1 VIDVKFTKR
10 VSLAWQVLKGSR
22 TENIELNSLLDF
34 LGVDRELTGDA
45 LNEATYFACI
55 KVLSESLGKLPLKL
69 MKHDEDAGVI
79 SMRSHPLYYVLHNRP
94 NPYMTSTVFWS
105 TMERCR
111 DHFGNAFALITGYP
125 THTQLWVLDPTRVE
139 IWWDNARLL
148 KDVPD
153 IWYKYNGEDGREYL
167 LSHSEVLHLPTSNTH
182 DGIVGKPVRQQL
194 AETILGG
201 RKSQKLLNKM
211 YETGFTAKAVLQYT
225 SDLNDES
232 AQKYRRLIERYI
244 SGNLKSEGLENI
256 IPLEYGSTL
265 TPLNMK
271 LSDGQFLETKQYT
284 ALQIASAFGIKPMQI
299 GDYSKSSYASAEAQQ
314 LDFYI
319 STMLYIIK
327 QYEEELTEKL
337 LTDEDRQNG
346 LHFKFNVSVVLRAD
360 QETQMRTLSTAVTNG
375 VYTPNEARR
384 LLDMPD
390 RDGGDRLYVNG
401 NVLPIELVGIQYTR
415 DTGGE
420 NDE

>member
-1 VIDVKFTKR
+1 M
-10 VSLAWQVLKGSR
+10 LKGSR

-79 SMRSHPLYYVLHNRP
+79 SMRGHPLYYVLHNRP

-153 IWYKYNGEDGREYL
+153 IWYKYSGEDGREYL

-225 SDLNDES
+225 SDLSDES

-337 LTDEDRQNG
+337 QKEIRE
-346 LHFKFNVSVVLRAD
+346 RA
-360 QETQMRTLSTAVTNG
+360 
-375 VYTPNEARR
+375 
-384 LLDMPD
+384 
-390 RDGGDRLYVNG
+390 
-401 NVLPIELVGIQYTR
+401 
-415 DTGGE
+415 
-420 NDE
+420 

>member
-1 VIDVKFTKR
+1 VIDVKFTKL

-79 SMRSHPLYYVLHNRP
+79 SMRNHPLYYVLHNRP

-153 IWYKYNGEDGREYL
+153 IWYKYSGEDGREYL

-401 NVLPIELVGIQYTR
+401 NVLPIELAGIQYTR

>member
-1 VIDVKFTKR
+1 MKFTKR

-79 SMRSHPLYYVLHNRP
+79 SMRGHPLYYVLHNRP

-139 IWWDNARLL
+139 TWWDNARLL

-153 IWYKYNGEDGREYL
+153 IWYKYSGEDGREYL

-225 SDLNDES
+225 SDLSDES

-401 NVLPIELVGIQYTR
+401 NVLPIELAGIQYTR

>member
-1 VIDVKFTKR
+1 MLKLSKR

-22 TENIELNSLLDF
+22 TENIELNRLLDF

-69 MKHDEDAGVI
+69 MKHDENAGVI
-79 SMRSHPLYYVLHNRP
+79 SLRKNPLYYVLHNRP
-94 NPYMTSTVFWS
+94 NPYMTSSVFWS

-125 THTQLWVLDPTRVE
+125 NRTQLWILDPTRVQ

-153 IWYKYNGEDGREYL
+153 IWYKYDGEDGREYL

-182 DGIVGKPVRQQL
+182 DGIVGKPVREQL
-194 AETILGG
+194 AETIVGG
-201 RKSQKLLNKM
+201 RKAQKLLNKM

-225 SDLNDES
+225 SDLSDES

-244 SGNLKSEGLENI
+244 SGSLRSEGLENI

-327 QYEEELTEKL
+327 EYEEELTEKL

-401 NVLPIELVGIQYTR
+401 NVLPIELAGIQYTR
-415 DTGGE
+415 NTGGE

>member
-1 VIDVKFTKR
+1 MKFTKR

-79 SMRSHPLYYVLHNRP
+79 SMRGHPLYYVLHNRP

-125 THTQLWVLDPTRVE
+125 TRTQLWVLDPTRVE

-153 IWYKYNGEDGREYL
+153 IWYKYSGEDGREYL

-225 SDLNDES
+225 SDLSDES

-401 NVLPIELVGIQYTR
+401 NVLPIELAGIQYTR

>member
-1 VIDVKFTKR
+1 MLKLSKR
-10 VSLAWQVLKGSR
+10 ASLAWQILKGSR
-22 TENIELNSLLDF
+22 TENIGLNNLLDF

-69 MKHDEDAGVI
+69 MRHDEDAGVV
-79 SMRSHPLYYVLHNRP
+79 SMRQHPLYHVLHDRP
-94 NPYMTSTVFWS
+94 NPFMTSSIFWS

-111 DHFGNAFALITGYP
+111 DHFGNGYALISGYP
-125 THTQLWVLDPTRVE
+125 NSTQLWLLDPTRVQ
-139 IWWDNARLL
+139 IWWDNARLF

-153 IWYKYNGEDGREYL
+153 VWYIYSGEDGEEHPY
-167 LSHSEVLHLPTSNTH
+167 SNSEILHFPTSNTN
-182 DGIVGKPVRQQL
+182 DGIVGKPVREQL
-194 AETILGG
+194 AETIIGG
-201 RKSQKLLNKM
+201 RKAQKLINKM

-225 SDLNDES
+225 SDLNEES
-232 AQKYRRLIERYI
+232 AQKYRRLIERYV
-244 SGNLKSEGLENI
+244 SGNLRSEGLENI

-271 LSDGQFLETKQYT
+271 LSDSQFLETKQYT

-337 LTDEDRQNG
+337 LTDEDRRNG

-401 NVLPIELVGIQYTR
+401 NVIPLEMAGVQYTR

>member
-1 VIDVKFTKR
+1 MKFTKR

-79 SMRSHPLYYVLHNRP
+79 SMRNHPLYYALHNRP

-153 IWYKYNGEDGREYL
+153 IWYKYSGEDGREYL

-225 SDLNDES
+225 SDLSDES

-401 NVLPIELVGIQYTR
+401 NVLPIELAGIQYTR

>member
-1 VIDVKFTKR
+1 MLKLSKR

-79 SMRSHPLYYVLHNRP
+79 SMRNHPLYYVLHNRP

-125 THTQLWVLDPTRVE
+125 THTQLWILDPTRVE

-153 IWYKYNGEDGREYL
+153 IWYKYSGEDGREYL

-182 DGIVGKPVRQQL
+182 DGIVGKPVREQL

-225 SDLNDES
+225 SDLSDES

-401 NVLPIELVGIQYTR
+401 NVLPIELAGIQYTR

>member
-1 VIDVKFTKR
+1 MKFTKR

-125 THTQLWVLDPTRVE
+125 THTQLWALDPTRVE

-153 IWYKYNGEDGREYL
+153 IWYKYSGEDGREYL

-401 NVLPIELVGIQYTR
+401 NVLPIELAGIQYTR

>member
-1 VIDVKFTKR
+1 
-10 VSLAWQVLKGSR
+10 
-22 TENIELNSLLDF
+22 
-34 LGVDRELTGDA
+34 
-45 LNEATYFACI
+45 
-55 KVLSESLGKLPLKL
+55 
-69 MKHDEDAGVI
+69 
-79 SMRSHPLYYVLHNRP
+79 
-94 NPYMTSTVFWS
+94 
-105 TMERCR
+105 
-111 DHFGNAFALITGYP
+111 
-125 THTQLWVLDPTRVE
+125 
-139 IWWDNARLL
+139 
-148 KDVPD
+148 
-153 IWYKYNGEDGREYL
+153 
-167 LSHSEVLHLPTSNTH
+167 
-182 DGIVGKPVRQQL
+182 
-194 AETILGG
+194 
-201 RKSQKLLNKM
+201 M

-225 SDLNDES
+225 SDLSDES

-401 NVLPIELVGIQYTR
+401 NVLPIELAGIQYTR

>member
-1 VIDVKFTKR
+1 MKFTKR

-79 SMRSHPLYYVLHNRP
+79 SMRNHPLYYVLHNRP

-111 DHFGNAFALITGYP
+111 DHFGNAFAYITGYP
-125 THTQLWVLDPTRVE
+125 TQTQLWVLDPTRVE

-153 IWYKYNGEDGREYL
+153 IWYKYSGEDGREHL

-182 DGIVGKPVRQQL
+182 DGIVGKPVREQL

-337 LTDEDRQNG
+337 LTDEDRRNG

-401 NVLPIELVGIQYTR
+401 NVLPIELAGIQYTR

>member
-1 VIDVKFTKR
+1 MKFTKR

-79 SMRSHPLYYVLHNRP
+79 SMRGHPLYYVLHNRP

-105 TMERCR
+105 TMERCS

-153 IWYKYNGEDGREYL
+153 IWYKYSGEDGREYL

-225 SDLNDES
+225 SDLSDES

-401 NVLPIELVGIQYTR
+401 NVLPIELAGIQYTR

>member
-1 VIDVKFTKR
+1 VINLKFTKR

-79 SMRSHPLYYVLHNRP
+79 SMRNHPLYYVLHNRP

-125 THTQLWVLDPTRVE
+125 TKTQLWVLDPTRVE

-153 IWYKYNGEDGREYL
+153 IWYKYSGEDGREYL

-401 NVLPIELVGIQYTR
+401 NVLPIELAGIQYTR

>member
-1 VIDVKFTKR
+1 MKFTKR

-125 THTQLWVLDPTRVE
+125 TKTQLWVLDPTRVE

-153 IWYKYNGEDGREYL
+153 IWYKYSGEDGREYL

-225 SDLNDES
+225 SDLSDES

-401 NVLPIELVGIQYTR
+401 NVLPIELAGIQYTR

>member
-1 VIDVKFTKR
+1 MKFTKR

-79 SMRSHPLYYVLHNRP
+79 SMRGHPLYYVLHNRP

-153 IWYKYNGEDGREYL
+153 IWYKYSGEDGREYL

-225 SDLNDES
+225 SDLSDES

-337 LTDEDRQNG
+337 LTDEDRKNG

-401 NVLPIELVGIQYTR
+401 NVLPIELAGIQYTR

>member
-1 VIDVKFTKR
+1 MKFTKR

-69 MKHDEDAGVI
+69 MKHDEEAGVI
-79 SMRSHPLYYVLHNRP
+79 SMRGHPLYYVLHNRP

-153 IWYKYNGEDGREYL
+153 IWYKYSGEDGREYL

-225 SDLNDES
+225 SDLSDES

-401 NVLPIELVGIQYTR
+401 NVLPIELAGIQYTR

>member
-1 VIDVKFTKR
+1 MKFTKR

-69 MKHDEDAGVI
+69 MKHDEEAGVI
-79 SMRSHPLYYVLHNRP
+79 SMRGHPLYYVLHNRP

-125 THTQLWVLDPTRVE
+125 TRTQLWVLDPTRVE

-153 IWYKYNGEDGREYL
+153 IWYKYSGEDGREYL

-225 SDLNDES
+225 SDLSDES

-401 NVLPIELVGIQYTR
+401 NVLPIELAGIQYTR

>member
-1 VIDVKFTKR
+1 MKFTKR

-79 SMRSHPLYYVLHNRP
+79 SMRNHPLYYVLHNRP

-125 THTQLWVLDPTRVE
+125 TRTQLWVLDPTRVE

-153 IWYKYNGEDGREYL
+153 IWYKYSGEDGREYL

-225 SDLNDES
+225 SDLSDES

-401 NVLPIELVGIQYTR
+401 NVLPIELAGIQYTR

>member
-1 VIDVKFTKR
+1 MKFTKR
-10 VSLAWQVLKGSR
+10 VSLAWQVFKGSR
-22 TENIELNSLLDF
+22 TENIELNRLLDF
-34 LGVDRELTGDA
+34 LGVDRELTGSA

-55 KVLSESLGKLPLKL
+55 KVLSESIGKLPLKL
-69 MKHDEDAGVI
+69 MRHDDNAGVV
-79 SMRSHPLYYVLHNRP
+79 SLRSNPLYHVLHDRP

-111 DHFGNAFALITGYP
+111 DHFGNGYALISGYP
-125 THTQLWVLDPTRVE
+125 SKTQLWILDPMRVQ
-139 IWWDNARLL
+139 IWWDNARLF

-153 IWYKYNGEDGREYL
+153 VWYIYSGEDGEEHPF
-167 LSHSEVLHLPTSNTH
+167 SSAEIIHLPTSNTH
-182 DGIVGKPVRQQL
+182 DGIVGKPVREQL
-194 AETILGG
+194 AETIVGG
-201 RKSQKLLNKM
+201 RKAQKLINKM

-225 SDLNDES
+225 SDLSDES

-337 LTDEDRQNG
+337 LTDEDRRNG

-360 QETQMRTLSTAVTNG
+360 QETQMKTLSTAVTNG

-390 RDGGDRLYVNG
+390 REGGDRLYVNG
-401 NVLPIELVGIQYTR
+401 NVIPLEMAGTQYER
-415 DTGGE
+415 NSGGE

>member
-1 VIDVKFTKR
+1 MKFTKR

-125 THTQLWVLDPTRVE
+125 TKTQLWVLDPTRVE

-153 IWYKYNGEDGREYL
+153 IWYKYSGEDGREYL

-401 NVLPIELVGIQYTR
+401 NVLPIELAGIQYTR

>member
-79 SMRSHPLYYVLHNRP
+79 SMRNHPLYYVLHNRP

-125 THTQLWVLDPTRVE
+125 TRTQLWVLDPTRVE

-153 IWYKYNGEDGREYL
+153 IWYKYSGEDGREYL

-225 SDLNDES
+225 SDLSDES

-401 NVLPIELVGIQYTR
+401 NVLPIELAGIQYTR

>member
-1 VIDVKFTKR
+1 MKFTKR

-79 SMRSHPLYYVLHNRP
+79 SMRGHPLYYVLHNRP

-153 IWYKYNGEDGREYL
+153 IWYKYSGEDGREYL

-225 SDLNDES
+225 SDLSDES

-256 IPLEYGSTL
+256 IPVEYGSTL

-401 NVLPIELVGIQYTR
+401 NVLPIELAGIQYTR

>member
-1 VIDVKFTKR
+1 MKFTKR

-79 SMRSHPLYYVLHNRP
+79 SMRNHPLYYVLHNRP

-153 IWYKYNGEDGREYL
+153 IWYKYSGEDGREYL

-225 SDLNDES
+225 SDLSDES

-401 NVLPIELVGIQYTR
+401 NVLPIELAGIQYTR

>member
-10 VSLAWQVLKGSR
+10 ISLAWQVLKGSR

-94 NPYMTSTVFWS
+94 NPYMASTVFWS

-153 IWYKYNGEDGREYL
+153 IWYKYSGEDGREYL

-225 SDLNDES
+225 SDLSDES

-401 NVLPIELVGIQYTR
+401 NVLPIELAGIQYTR

>member
-1 VIDVKFTKR
+1 M
-10 VSLAWQVLKGSR
+10 VLEGSR
-22 TENIELNSLLDF
+22 TENMELNRLLDF

-69 MKHDEDAGVI
+69 MKHDENAGVI
-79 SMRSHPLYYVLHNRP
+79 SLRKNPLYYVLHNRP
-94 NPYMTSTVFWS
+94 NPYMTSSVFWS

-125 THTQLWVLDPTRVE
+125 NRTQLWILDPTRVQ

-153 IWYKYNGEDGREYL
+153 IWYKYDGEDGREYL

-182 DGIVGKPVRQQL
+182 DGIVGKPVREQL
-194 AETILGG
+194 AETIVGG
-201 RKSQKLLNKM
+201 RKAQKLLNKM

-225 SDLNDES
+225 SDLSDES

-244 SGNLKSEGLENI
+244 SGSLRSEGLENI

-327 QYEEELTEKL
+327 EYEEELTEKL

-401 NVLPIELVGIQYTR
+401 NVLPIELAGIQYTR
-415 DTGGE
+415 NTGGE

>member
-1 VIDVKFTKR
+1 MKFTKR

-153 IWYKYNGEDGREYL
+153 IWYKYSGEDGREYL

-225 SDLNDES
+225 SDLSDES

-401 NVLPIELVGIQYTR
+401 NVLPIELAGIQYTR

>member
-1 VIDVKFTKR
+1 VKFTKR

-79 SMRSHPLYYVLHNRP
+79 SMRNHPLYYVLHNRP

-125 THTQLWVLDPTRVE
+125 TRTQLWVLDPTRVE

-153 IWYKYNGEDGREYL
+153 IWYKYSGEDGREYL

-225 SDLNDES
+225 SDLSDES

-401 NVLPIELVGIQYTR
+401 NVLPIELAGIQYTR

>member
-1 VIDVKFTKR
+1 MKFTKR

-79 SMRSHPLYYVLHNRP
+79 SMRGHPLYYVLHNRP

-153 IWYKYNGEDGREYL
+153 IWYKYSGEDGREYL

-225 SDLNDES
+225 SDLSDES

-401 NVLPIELVGIQYTR
+401 NVLPIELAGIQYTR

>member
-1 VIDVKFTKR
+1 MKFTKR

-22 TENIELNSLLDF
+22 TENIELNSLLGF
-34 LGVDRELTGDA
+34 LGVDRELKGDA

-69 MKHDEDAGVI
+69 MKHDENAGVI
-79 SMRSHPLYYVLHNRP
+79 SMRNYPLYYVLHNRP

-125 THTQLWVLDPTRVE
+125 THTRLWVLDPTRVE

-153 IWYKYNGEDGREYL
+153 IWYKYSGEDGREYL
-167 LSHSEVLHLPTSNTH
+167 LSHSEVLHMPTSNTH

-337 LTDEDRQNG
+337 LTDEDRKNG

-401 NVLPIELVGIQYTR
+401 NVLPIELAGIQYTR

>member
-1 VIDVKFTKR
+1 MKFTKR

-22 TENIELNSLLDF
+22 TENIELNKLLDF

-69 MKHDEDAGVI
+69 MKHDENAGVV
-79 SMRSHPLYYVLHNRP
+79 SLRKNPLYYVMHNRP
-94 NPYMTSTVFWS
+94 NPYMTSSVFWS

-111 DHFGNAFALITGYP
+111 DHFGNAFAYITGYP
-125 THTQLWVLDPTRVE
+125 TKTQLWILDPTRVE

-153 IWYKYNGEDGREYL
+153 IWYKYSGEDGREYM

-182 DGIVGKPVRQQL
+182 DGIVGKPVQQQL

-271 LSDGQFLETKQYT
+271 LSDSQFLETKQYT

-337 LTDEDRQNG
+337 LTDEDRRNG

-401 NVLPIELVGIQYTR
+401 NVLPIELAGIQYTR